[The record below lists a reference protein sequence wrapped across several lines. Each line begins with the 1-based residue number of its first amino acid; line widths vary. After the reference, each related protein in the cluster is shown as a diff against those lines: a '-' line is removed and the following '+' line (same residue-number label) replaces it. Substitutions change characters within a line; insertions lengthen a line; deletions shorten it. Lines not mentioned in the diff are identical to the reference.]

1 MTVGEKAVAPSS
13 SSHSSRDQ
21 RTALSLCVCSI
32 TRSHPIA
39 PPAPSPADPLLGQK
53 GRVLACASV
62 LYYNARLPAAAFGP
76 APPTEDIYK

>member
-1 MTVGEKAVAPSS
+1 MTAEEKAVAPSS
-13 SSHSSRDQ
+13 SSSRDQ

-39 PPAPSPADPLLGQK
+39 LPRPPADPLLGQS

-62 LYYNARLPAAAFGP
+62 LYYNARLPRPSGP
-76 APPTEDIYK
+76 PPPPTEDIYK

>member
-1 MTVGEKAVAPSS
+1 MTAEEEKAVAPSS

-39 PPAPSPADPLLGQK
+39 LPRPPTPFLG
-53 GRVLACASV
+53 R
-62 LYYNARLPAAAFGP
+62 AAACWP
-76 APPTEDIYK
+76 ARASFIITRGCLWAAFSDRGHL